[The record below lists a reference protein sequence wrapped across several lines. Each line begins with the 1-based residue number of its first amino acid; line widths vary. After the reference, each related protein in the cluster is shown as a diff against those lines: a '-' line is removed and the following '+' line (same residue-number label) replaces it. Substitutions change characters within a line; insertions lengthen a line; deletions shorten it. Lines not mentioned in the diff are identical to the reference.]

1 MLGAEKIEFVLW
13 ILNLKTS
20 FFDIV
25 VLLAPYFSIIL
36 NHWVSNIEFSKEQ
49 ISQLTPLFGESID
62 RIGVN
67 NLSAN
72 LLIVCLKYDGDNNW
86 DCVINPGVKYRDL
99 VTTWKNFDMR
109 MTTLSKNHEVEM
121 ILKFNTRFDKTDMLN
136 GYKGTDL
143 SI

>member
-1 MLGAEKIEFVLW
+1 M
-13 ILNLKTS
+13 NLKTS

-49 ISQLTPLFGESID
+49 ILQLTPLFGESID

-72 LLIVCLKYDGDNNW
+72 LLIVCLKYDGDNIW
-86 DCVINPGVKYRDL
+86 DCVINPGVKYHDL
-99 VTTWKNFDMR
+99 VAT
-109 MTTLSKNHEVEM
+109 
-121 ILKFNTRFDKTDMLN
+121 
-136 GYKGTDL
+136 
-143 SI
+143 